1 MVLIFWVAGVRC
13 RSGTNTTVSFPLG
26 GCGPCKLAGP
36 AGHGVHPRRAGGDH
50 LSRAR
55 VQRSLDVDA
64 PVFPVGA
71 ADDLVGVAL
80 RTGTLSSAPAGM
92 RVTSVYCGLAA
103 SRSATITGLPAR
115 PCSSTMSESVPPGL
129 SVTVWVSSWFT
140 KAEDGQVGPGKAF
153 ALAALALEGSC
164 R

>member
-1 MVLIFWVAGVRC
+1 MQHA
-13 RSGTNTTVSFPLG
+13 
-26 GCGPCKLAGP
+26 
-36 AGHGVHPRRAGGDH
+36 
-50 LSRAR
+50 
-55 VQRSLDVDA
+55 LDVDA
-64 PVFPVGA
+64 SVISVGA

-103 SRSATITGLPAR
+103 SRSPTVTGLPAR

-129 SVTVWVSSWFT
+129 RVTVWVSSWFT